1 MKIIALLALGALSL
15 GSCASADGGISEK
28 LTEQFDAS
36 SSAPID
42 IAKLGSSTW
51 DKFRVLEPYTTNAA
65 AEQRLGF
72 KWDVERQSSQH
83 RPPASSEQLGVF

>member
-15 GSCASADGGISEK
+15 CSCTSADGGISEK

-36 SSAPID
+36 SSAPVD
-42 IAKLGSSTW
+42 IAKLGPSTW
-51 DKFRVLEPYTTNAA
+51 DKFCVLGPYTTNAA
-65 AEQRLGF
+65 AAQRLGF
-72 KWDVERQSSQH
+72 KWDVERQSSEH